1 MLLPGPR
8 PGRLAARLL
17 LLDLL
22 GLCVEGAAIAVPA
35 YLLYG
40 VRYGGQLPGRPGD
53 EVHIPGTEVLYLGA
67 LALRPVLL
75 AVLLFSVAYAVWQ
88 QLWLRR
94 LRRTC
99 PADPVGHLNALA
111 SRLPRH
117 SLLVRPLLWAL
128 CGLASLGWLL
138 FYSHRH
144 GHGLTLP
151 GVLPVFW
158 LFALNPLLCGALH
171 SLAYDRLLWGGAW
184 ADLPDRPDELRRF
197 AGRYTT
203 ELGRATLLCTAVALL
218 CTIGFVPFNLEQFQ
232 LALRYLPLLLLLLL
246 LIGYRYGSHLARPIR
261 VYLHAFYQG
270 LSPEKAAPLAYRAA
284 QSLPYRLAAAMIVA
298 SLSGSLVLIVLFRP
312 LLALPAESVLLVL
325 GITLSVTAAT
335 SLYVT
340 IWHRYTLRDLLA
352 HLERQSHLPPAQI
365 PPALPLTTKMV
376 YAFGLPVLC
385 VCLLSLLWSF
395 AQYKTLANR
404 HIQRL
409 AGERL
414 HALLGEL
421 RKDLRVPGTGGDP
434 VGKAQVLTAL
444 RRQIAQTG
452 IGEECLI
459 YYLPEGEAAAIAVG
473 HPEGVSAPA
482 LPPYPLSHL
491 RLRQSGHLD
500 LPRLLLTGEYERV
513 PPDLGAVAV
522 LYPNYRHPGLRTAEK
537 DPLRGQLLGLFF
549 FFVVLIF
556 VSGGIVVIAAVDLS
570 RPVRYLERRAAAM
583 AEGDLL
589 LPVVQTAVEV
599 DEVGRLTFA
608 FEEMRRGLSEM
619 LRSST
624 ELNLQLEAEVGRRAA
639 ELSRRNQEVSDA
651 MNRLQ
656 LMRGELLRTEKL
668 ATMGR
673 IAAEVTSEI
682 NNPVNV
688 MATMTDPIT
697 EELDELARLSGER
710 PLDRGRIRE
719 SVAELRKMLDVLHR
733 GAQRAKEI
741 VRATRIYARMGDTS
755 EGRFDL
761 NQAVDEVLQLFSEL
775 PRYGVTIMRD
785 FSGAGSGPEALQV
798 VSVRGNLGQLLSS
811 WLAQTTP
818 RLRDLRGGMQVS
830 VATKRLLPE
839 GGPACAELTIS
850 DNGPPLSEGQL
861 ASVRQ
866 GGVAACFG
874 ADLIVCSGSE
884 GTRLV
889 LRLPLA

>member
-17 LLDLL
+17 VLDLL

-40 VRYGGQLPGRPGD
+40 VRYGGHLPGRPAD
-53 EVHIPGTEVLYLGA
+53 DIHIPGTEVLYLGA

-99 PADPVGHLNALA
+99 PQDPVDHLNALA

-117 SLLVRPLLWAL
+117 SLLVRPLLWTI
-128 CGLASLGWLL
+128 CGLISLGWLL
-138 FYSHRH
+138 SYSHRH
-144 GHGLTLP
+144 GHGLTLA
-151 GVLPVFW
+151 GVLPVLW

-197 AGRYTT
+197 AGRHTT

-218 CTIGFVPFNLEQFQ
+218 CTIGFIPFNLEQFQ

-246 LIGYRYGSHLARPIR
+246 FAGYRYGSHLARPIR
-261 VYLHAFYQG
+261 VYLQSFYDARDG
-270 LSPEKAAPLAYRAA
+270 RSPALSPEQAAPLAYRAA
-284 QSLPYRLAAAMIVA
+284 QSLPYRLAAAMVVA
-298 SLSGSLVLIVLFRP
+298 SLSGSVVLIVLFRP

-325 GITLSVTAAT
+325 GITLSVTVAT

-409 AGERL
+409 AEERL

-421 RKDLRVPGTGGDP
+421 PRDLR
-434 VGKAQVLTAL
+434 KEQVLAAL
-444 RRQIAQTG
+444 RWQIAQTG
-452 IGEECLI
+452 IGEECFI

-473 HPEGVSAPA
+473 HPEGVSAPE

-491 RLRQSGHLD
+491 RLRRSGHLD

-522 LYPNYRHPGLRTAEK
+522 LYPNYRHPGLREAEK

-639 ELSRRNQEVSDA
+639 ELSRRNKEVSDA

-697 EELDELARLSGER
+697 EELDELARLSAER
-710 PLDRGRIRE
+710 PPDRARIRE
-719 SVAELRKMLDVLHR
+719 SVAELRKMVDVLHR

-775 PRYGVTIMRD
+775 PRHGVSIVRE
-785 FSGAGSGPEALQV
+785 SCGEALQV
-798 VSVRGNLGQLLSS
+798 VSVRGNLGQLLSG

-818 RLRDLRGGMQVS
+818 RLRDLRGGGLQVR
-830 VATKRLLPE
+830 VALRRLLRPE

-861 ASVRQ
+861 AAVRQ
-866 GGVAACFG
+866 GGVTACFG
-874 ADLIVCSGSE
+874 ADLIMRSGAE
-884 GTRLV
+884 GTSLV